1 MKLFTKATLPL
12 FFCGILSLTPLVV
25 FSQDKSDEAEPPPP
39 PTLDDEAE
47 SLQEL
52 LDLVKRGQVRE
63 NRENDAREARFK
75 KDKANQN
82 SALNRAKRERTRQE
96 AISKRLEDTFEANDL
111 VIAAKQKQL
120 REKLGSL
127 AELF

>member
-1 MKLFTKATLPL
+1 MNIFAKKNLPYLFL
-12 FFCGILSLTPLVV
+12 FGALSLST
-25 FSQDKSDEAEPPPP
+25 FSVLAQDKPEEVEPPPP

-52 LDLVKRGQVRE
+52 LEFVKEGKVRE
-63 NRENDAREARFK
+63 NRENAAREARFK
-75 KDKANQN
+75 KEKANQN
-82 SALNRAKRERTRQE
+82 SALNRAKKERRRQE

-120 REKLGSL
+120 REKQYC
-127 AELF
+127 F